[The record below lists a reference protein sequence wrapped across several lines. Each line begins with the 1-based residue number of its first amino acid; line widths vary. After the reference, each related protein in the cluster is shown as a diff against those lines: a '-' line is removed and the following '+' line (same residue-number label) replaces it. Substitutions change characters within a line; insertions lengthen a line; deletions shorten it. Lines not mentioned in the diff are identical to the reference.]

1 MTLVLVIL
9 LGIVLVADAT
19 VGKCSKADRA
29 IWTRNGHLWPHQ
41 FRQYGGM
48 FTSKSSYEEQ
58 VAAATGLTRTCTSCY
73 GEAYICGYSNCK
85 WSCAT
90 EGSSCDSCL
99 VQEGCIGNCNQ
110 CTGFK

>member
-1 MTLVLVIL
+1 MTLLILLVVVVLVVSVE
-9 LGIVLVADAT
+9 GS
-19 VGKCSKADRA
+19 KCSKADRA
-29 IWTRNGHLWPHQ
+29 IWVRNGHLWPHQ
-41 FRQYGGM
+41 FRQYGGLW
-48 FTSKSSYEEQ
+48 TSQSSYEEQ
-58 VAAATGLTRTCTSCY
+58 VVAATGLTRTCATCY

-90 EGSSCDSCL
+90 EGPSCDSCL